1 MLVKK
6 FIVKNM
12 NEAMTRIRYE
22 LGSEAI
28 IISQRKVRD
37 QGIKGLFSK
46 KLIEVTAAVNN
57 ERKDDIKDSIST
69 IRNIFNNH
77 NKVMEVSQAKEPVKG
92 LVKEHEKTAVSNTNI
107 INDNKNNNILKEMQE
122 MKEMISKLSIKNN
135 EEEEQSAAVLDFLIE
150 NDVDKDTINKIRHEL
165 RNKNYDEITVDDVK
179 QVVSNIIEIKDKFQG
194 KNIIL
199 VGPTGVGKT
208 TTLAKLAGN
217 LSLVEKKKV
226 GLITIDTYRIGAVEQ
241 LKTYSEI
248 MNLPFKV
255 VFSIKDME
263 SAIEE
268 MKECDYILIDT
279 TGRSSKNAMQISELR
294 AYISKIESSDIYLVM
309 SGCTKNKDIDTIVQG
324 YSNLNYDSI
333 VITKLDETST
343 YGGILNIANKTQKPI
358 RFITTGQSVP
368 DDIKVPVKEELV
380 NLIIGEETVC

>member
-28 IISQRKVRD
+28 IISQRKVRE

-57 ERKDDIKDSIST
+57 EKKDDIKDSIST

-77 NKVMEVSQAKEPVKG
+77 NKVREVPQ
-92 LVKEHEKTAVSNTNI
+92 VKEHEKAAVSNTNI

-122 MKEMISKLSIKNN
+122 MKEMISKLSIKNRD
-135 EEEEQSAAVLDFLIE
+135 EEEQSRAALDFLVE
-150 NDVDKDTINKIRHEL
+150 NDVDNDAINRIRYELKDKSYDKIA
-165 RNKNYDEITVDDVK
+165 IDDVK
-179 QVVSNIIEIKDKFQG
+179 EVVGNIVEVKDKFQG

-217 LSLVEKKKV
+217 LSLVEKKRV

-368 DDIKVPVKEELV
+368 DDIKVPIKEELV